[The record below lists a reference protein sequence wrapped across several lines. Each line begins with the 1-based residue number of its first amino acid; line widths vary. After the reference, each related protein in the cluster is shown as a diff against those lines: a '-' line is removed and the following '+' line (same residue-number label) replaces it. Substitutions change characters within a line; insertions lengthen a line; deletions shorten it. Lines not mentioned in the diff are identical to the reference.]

1 MNPELYAAMLQRLA
15 LQLVTGLTGEGF
27 ARQPDAI
34 VDHIEGMHHIAVEMR
49 KALKGAE
56 PQKEAEKAN

>member
-34 VDHIEGMHHIAVEMR
+34 VKHVEGMYAVAVEMR
-49 KALKGAE
+49 QALKNAE